1 MMEKIYDL
9 VIIGGGPAGIAA
21 GIYASRAMMDFVLLE
36 KYLPGGEI
44 ANTYEVENYPGIKHV
59 SGMELTTMMV
69 DHAES
74 LGVKFTSDEVK
85 EVDLLE
91 PIKKIVGY
99 ENTYYSKTVI
109 IATGAKSKPLEVP
122 NADRLFG
129 RGISYCA
136 TCDGALYKGKNTVVV
151 GGGDVAVEDAIY
163 LSRMCPKV
171 YLVHRRDQLRA
182 AKVLQDQLFSIPNI
196 EVIWDS
202 IATEVGGE
210 EFVEYLDIKNK
221 KTDEP
226 RRLDVSAVFVAVGM
240 NPNSQFV
247 KGQVELAEGDW
258 ILTNEDCETNI
269 KGVFAAGDVRKK
281 SLRQVVTSVSDGATA
296 VYGCERYL

>member
-1 MMEKIYDL
+1 MMEKLYDL

>member
-1 MMEKIYDL
+1 MMEKLYDL

-99 ENTYYSKTVI
+99 ENTYYTKTVI